1 MCKNFSHIA
10 RLPLCAITI
19 ILPNKDLSVFNIT
32 ALPLD
37 IVFLFLT
44 RLEKIFSLFF
54 ESGSWRWIALQ
65 SVKVELGIY
74 FFTYVVSVE

>member
-1 MCKNFSHIA
+1 MSKHFSHIA

-37 IVFLFLT
+37 IVFFFLP
-44 RLEKIFSLFF
+44 RLEKVFSFF
-54 ESGSWRWIALQ
+54 SKAGHVRGLLCSP
-65 SVKVELGIY
+65 SKLGIY
-74 FFTYVVSVE
+74 FSYLCCER